1 MTSRSL
7 PRPAP
12 GRDTF
17 PASTGSPT
25 QPVTVVLAAL
35 AAKLLEASR
44 AAIEAHAALGRGE
57 PVAAIGALLP
67 TEQVIRDALALH
79 TAAVVLHLEP
89 A

>member
-1 MTSRSL
+1 MTSHSF
-7 PRPAP
+7 PRPALV
-12 GRDTF
+12 RDSFT
-17 PASTGSPT
+17 ASTGTPA

-35 AAKLLEASR
+35 AGKLLEASR

-89 A
+89 G